1 MMDHDRQYLIELDG
15 NLPLATIF
23 EQLMIKLDTYS
34 VRRAVVPIRLQ
45 SNEEEELP
53 DEIDSVRFFV
63 VEKQFG
69 FFNALLKYSATFCD
83 L

>member
-23 EQLMIKLDTYS
+23 EQLLIKLDTYS
-34 VRRAVVPIRLQ
+34 VRRAMVPIRLQ

-53 DEIDSVRFFV
+53 DEIDTVFY
-63 VEKQFG
+63 FG
-69 FFNALLKYSATFCD
+69 AIILQ
-83 L
+83 